1 MKKLIVFIFSVVLL
15 GSCGKS
21 EYVEI
26 PDENFEYHLILNGV
40 DDYIDGQ
47 VLRTSAEA
55 ATELH
60 MPSSGP
66 SGNVDYKITSMSGI
80 EAFINLTSITAPYN
94 EVTGT
99 VDLSLLVKLKT
110 FEASCMACE
119 LILGD
124 ITKLEYVNVGH
135 ITNTSLD
142 FTNNSNLKRL
152 RLYGEALNCINLK
165 FISVPNS
172 GSFNGNWSV
181 GPNLNCAEVSNP
193 NDWEARYPNG
203 WSGNADIFSINC
215 GCF

>member
-1 MKKLIVFIFSVVLL
+1 MLSVVLL

-55 ATELH
+55 ATALD
-60 MPSSGP
+60 MRSNPA
-66 SGNVDYKITSMSGI
+66 SGNSDYRITSLSGI
-80 EAFINLTSITAPYN
+80 ESFTNLYSLIALDN
-94 EVTGT
+94 EISGT
-99 VDLSLLVKLKT
+99 VDISSLVNLVTLEISPNYHLS
-110 FEASCMACE
+110 FNGEWE

-124 ITKLEYVNVGH
+124 ITKLEYVSAVS
-135 ITNTSLD
+135 ISNTSLD
-142 FTNNSNLKRL
+142 FTNNTNLKRL
-152 RLYGEALNCINLK
+152 NLTAEALNCINLK